1 MDSVVGVGAVLR
13 SFHVWH
19 FMYIYAYIR
28 RKRTAAGVPWLLA
41 SCVGISVLMYVE
53 YKPFLIK
60 HGGEDGE
67 AMSVCLLTRY
77 SRPL

>member
-1 MDSVVGVGAVLR
+1 MRVVRNAPYGLCRWCGCR
-13 SFHVWH
+13 SSFLPCMAFYV
-19 FMYIYAYIR
+19 YAYIR
-28 RKRTAAGVPWLLA
+28 RKRTAAGIPWLLA
-41 SCVGISVLMYVE
+41 SRVE